1 MTPIESQVLSKVTT
15 VLTNL
20 GLEWAIKTSD
30 GEVHGNLK
38 IEPPKEAKPK
48 KREPIYPYGTL
59 KAHLD
64 AQGIGNITI
73 NTHKVISTGN
83 MDAEVVR
90 RSICSYGS
98 QHWGNGTYKTAI
110 TADRKGIEI
119 TRFDKQT
126 AKFMKED
133 PLAELLSGLEA
144 PQEPKKSFIDSL
156 RLPPNFRPSR

>member
-38 IEPPKEAKPK
+38 IEAPKAKPK
-48 KREPIYPYGTL
+48 KRESIYGYGVL
-59 KAHLD
+59 KAHLE
-64 AQGIGNITI
+64 AYGIDKIMV
-73 NTHKVISTGN
+73 NTHAVIPTGG

-98 QHWGNGTYKTAI
+98 QNWGNGTYKTKL
-110 TADRKGIEI
+110 TADRKGVEV
-119 TRFDKQT
+119 TRFDAQT

-133 PLAELLSGLEA
+133 PLADLMSGLEA
-144 PQEPKKSFIDSL
+144 PQEPKKSFIESL
-156 RLPPNFRPSR
+156 RLPSNFR